1 MVKVN
6 VRANMSFMLEKSQ
19 VENLMPLEY
28 EYLNLMILKLGPK

>member
-6 VRANMSFMLEKSQ
+6 VMENMSYVLDKSQ

-28 EYLNLMILKLGPK
+28 EYLNVMLLKLGPK